1 MLSSVYCITEET
13 LTSFEDDWLDYYDFI
28 CENQKIIG
36 AVFAVLTTAIFYTQ
50 RRKVSEI
57 RKFQIGIASLQCFAS
72 NCSNN
77 RFSSFDYF
85 ESTKIP
91 FLHVLLSTSVHP
103 VRLDKSVLIQ
113 YTLSNTTSFT
123 WRSIKH

>member
-57 RKFQIGIASLQCFAS
+57 PNRNSFLALLFIDLS
-72 NCSNN
+72 NHK
-77 RFSSFDYF
+77 FSSFDYF

-113 YTLSNTTSFT
+113 YTMSNTTSFT
-123 WRSIKH
+123 WRLIKH

>member
-28 CENQKIIG
+28 CENQKIIA

-57 RKFQIGIASLQCFAS
+57 PKFRIEMA
-72 NCSNN
+72 
-77 RFSSFDYF
+77 
-85 ESTKIP
+85 
-91 FLHVLLSTSVHP
+91 
-103 VRLDKSVLIQ
+103 
-113 YTLSNTTSFT
+113 TTFH
-123 WRSIKH
+123 RSK